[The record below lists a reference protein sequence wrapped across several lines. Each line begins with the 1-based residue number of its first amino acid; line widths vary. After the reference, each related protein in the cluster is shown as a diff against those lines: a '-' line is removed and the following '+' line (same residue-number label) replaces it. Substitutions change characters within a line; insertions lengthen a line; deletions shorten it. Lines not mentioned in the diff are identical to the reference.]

1 VHTRDE
7 VGELTRA
14 FNKMSQSLHQKDRIE
29 RAFRR
34 YVSDHVLQEVM
45 NDPASVQLKGERR
58 EVTVMFIDIR
68 QFTRITSRLGPER
81 LVAFLNEAFE
91 LITARLLEQ
100 GATVDKYVGDGIL
113 AYTGAP
119 IPSDDHASRAVAAA
133 IAIQRSIDERN
144 RKAEAEDQAY
154 VRLEVGIG
162 IHTGEVV
169 VGNIGSE
176 RKMDFT
182 AIGEAVN
189 AASRLQEL
197 AGPGQI
203 MITGDVC
210 ARLGAGVQTRYIG
223 SHELKGIDHGFE
235 VYQVEY

>member
-1 VHTRDE
+1 
-7 VGELTRA
+7 
-14 FNKMSQSLHQKDRIE
+14 
-29 RAFRR
+29 
-34 YVSDHVLQEVM
+34 
-45 NDPASVQLKGERR
+45 VQLKGERR

-68 QFTRITSRLGPER
+68 QFTRITSRLGPEL

-100 GATVDKYVGDGIL
+100 GATVDKYIGDGIL

-144 RKAEAEDQAY
+144 EKAEALDSGY

-182 AIGEAVN
+182 AIGEPVN

-197 AGPGQI
+197 AAPGQI
-203 MITGDVC
+203 LITGEVC
-210 ARLGAGVQTRYIG
+210 AGLGAGVHTRYVG
-223 SHELKGIDHGFE
+223 PQYLKGLDRGFE